1 MNKIFDALKMVH
13 SIDDVNYKKTFM
25 NKIHPCVTVVITI
38 IFVIALVS
46 FSKYNVSGL
55 LGMSLYLLLIY
66 NIGELSIKSTFVR
79 LKEIFIILLLLGIPN
94 LFFDKTIITEWFQ
107 VPITGGMLSFLT
119 LYLKGSFAVIS
130 AYFLIATTGI
140 EKICY
145 ALQVFHLPKIL
156 ITVIILIY
164 RYIIILLKEAER
176 MSVAYALRAPG
187 QKGIHYKV
195 WGSMIGYLLIRSINR
210 SEMVYDSMQL
220 RGFDGNLFLDLSK
233 DVKMKISIFFGIG
246 MGIIILFLRFGLV
259 F

>member
-1 MNKIFDALKMVH
+1 MNKIFDALKIMH
-13 SIDDVNYKKTFM
+13 SIDVVNQKKTFM
-25 NKIHPCVTVVITI
+25 HQIHPCVTVATTI
-38 IFVIALVS
+38 IFVIVLIS

-94 LFFDKTIITEWFQ
+94 LFFDKVIITEWFHI
-107 VPITGGMLSFLT
+107 PITGGILSFLT
-119 LYLKGSFAVIS
+119 LYLKGILAVIS

-187 QKGIHYKV
+187 QKGIHYKA

-210 SEMVYDSMQL
+210 AEIVYDSMQL
-220 RGFDGNLFLDLSK
+220 RGFNGCIQLDLSR
-233 DVKMKISIFFGIG
+233 DVKMKISIFFGIS
-246 MGIIILFLRFGLV
+246 MVTMILFLRFGLV